1 MLLILAGLAGLI
13 AGGQLFVNSAVNI
26 AQAAGVSE
34 KFIAITLVAGGT
46 SLPELATCI
55 VAAAKRKDQLALGNI
70 LGSNVMNILLIL
82 GTSAVVT
89 PLSLAGINI
98 VDAIALLSSM
108 VLIWVFAY
116 TGKRDKID
124 RWEGGILLLAY
135 LAYMIFLFKKL

>member
-1 MLLILAGLAGLI
+1 
-13 AGGQLFVNSAVNI
+13 
-26 AQAAGVSE
+26 
-34 KFIAITLVAGGT
+34 
-46 SLPELATCI
+46 
-55 VAAAKRKDQLALGNI
+55 
-70 LGSNVMNILLIL
+70 MNILLIL

-98 VDAIALLSSM
+98 VDAIALLASM

>member
-1 MLLILAGLAGLI
+1 
-13 AGGQLFVNSAVNI
+13 
-26 AQAAGVSE
+26 
-34 KFIAITLVAGGT
+34 
-46 SLPELATCI
+46 
-55 VAAAKRKDQLALGNI
+55 
-70 LGSNVMNILLIL
+70 MNILLIL
-82 GTSAVVT
+82 GTSSVVT

-98 VDAIALLSSM
+98 VDAIALLASM